1 MTFFHRL
8 LDLPL
13 LVILL
18 GICAVSMFLPAAHAL
33 ALGEFSVARGF
44 FYSGFILLILTSKI
58 AIATAT
64 DHARGAGQNQLASM
78 IGAYLLLPV
87 VLAVPMQQ
95 SVPDL
100 SFVDAWFEMLSCFT
114 MTGASLFET
123 PGAIAPPVHFWR
135 SLVGWLGGYYTLVML
150 ASVLAPIG
158 LGGVELIGGGA
169 PWAGSGSAQIAK
181 IAEPSQRII
190 HFSRQLFPV
199 YAGLTLILWVALLMA
214 GDSALI
220 ALCHAMGTLSTSGIS
235 PLTGLAGTASG
246 MPGEALIFICFG
258 LALTRR
264 LWPSAAIADR
274 TLKIWQDPELRL
286 ALGILAFV
294 TVVIVLRV
302 VGLGTEG
309 SGLNTVAGV
318 LRAVW
323 GAAFTTLSFLTTTGF
338 HSASW
343 PDLGLPGLFLLGL
356 SIIGGGVATTAGG
369 VKLLRVYALLRH
381 GERELERIVHPHSIG
396 GHGPVARRLRREGA
410 YMAWIFFMVF
420 GLSLACITAALTLTG
435 IGFNDALVLAIAGLS
450 TTGQLA
456 AVVGET
462 PISYASLDSAPL
474 AILGVAMIL
483 GRLEILAV
491 MALLA
496 SKSWA
501 R

>member
-1 MTFFHRL
+1 MTFFHSLR
-8 LDLPL
+8 DLPI

-18 GICAVSMFLPAAHAL
+18 GICAVLMFLPAAHAL
-33 ALGEFSVARGF
+33 ALGQFAVARGF
-44 FYSGFILLILTSKI
+44 FYSGIIFLILTSMI

-64 DHARGAGQNQLASM
+64 DHARGTAQNQLASM
-78 IGAYLLLPV
+78 IGAYLLLPI

-95 SVPDL
+95 AVVGL
-100 SFVDAWFEMLSCFT
+100 SFGDAWFEMLSCFT
-114 MTGASLFET
+114 MTGATLFET

-150 ASVLAPIG
+150 AAVLGPIG
-158 LGGVELIGGGA
+158 LGGVELIGGRA
-169 PWAGSGSAQIAK
+169 RQAGGGSAQIAK

-199 YAGLTLILWVALLMA
+199 YAGLTLILWVALLIA
-214 GDSALI
+214 GDTALI
-220 ALCHAMGTLSTSGIS
+220 ALCHAMGTISTSGIS
-235 PLTGLAGTASG
+235 PLTGLDGTASG
-246 MPGEALIFICFG
+246 MPGEALIFVFFG

-264 LWPSAAIADR
+264 LWPSTAIADR
-274 TLKIWQDPELRL
+274 TSKIWQDPELRL

-302 VGLGTEG
+302 GGLGNEDRE
-309 SGLNTVAGV
+309 LNTVSGL

-338 HSASW
+338 QSAWW
-343 PDLGLPGLFLLGL
+343 PDLGLAGLFLLGL

-396 GHGPVARRLRREGA
+396 GHGQVARRLRREGA
-410 YMAWIFFMVF
+410 YMAWIFFMIF
-420 GLSLACITAALTLTG
+420 GLSWAFITATLTLTG
-435 IGFNDALVLAIAGLS
+435 IGFNDALVLAIACLS

-456 AVVGET
+456 TVAGDT
-462 PISYASLDSAPL
+462 AISYASLDSADL
-474 AILGVAMIL
+474 AILGVAMVL

-491 MALLA
+491 VTLFV